1 MAHGVYMYVNN
12 CIAAELHF
20 ELHLKW
26 KGNNGALVGGR
37 SGADNTL

>member
-1 MAHGVYMYVNN
+1 MAHGVYVN